1 MESTDS
7 SNCQDVATWYD
18 ADSEM
23 EVHELKKT
31 IAEIERRV
39 KALPWWNSSW
49 SFGHDGPDS
58 FYITKEEWEYPLEM
72 WVTKFNAEGL
82 IETGDCAFAFDPFLD
97 YEDSPSL
104 PSEVFSVVHK
114 IAPDFGID
122 ESYVIESFSITAD
135 NAICHYEETLVKP
148 VIDFFD
154 KFGRHGDMLTE
165 GLRQFAAREKNPK
178 PIVEEEQ
185 MQTKDSAPNNIQIT
199 PSTSGIYGDLE
210 DTISMIEQRVRALSL
225 WDGTWRFLREQDHSV
240 FISNKQ
246 WKKLRE
252 DYLLKVGI
260 INFTSNSLLDSLPE
274 RPSYNPTHLSVWTAG
289 ASPSLKHDL
298 GALLQSI
305 DLPWAVEV
313 SDSPSLMSVPLTVTH
328 LDLIERSEE
337 QVMRPIIHFF
347 DTFGKLGNKL
357 AETMTHPRGAGP
369 FLW

>member
-1 MESTDS
+1 
-7 SNCQDVATWYD
+7 
-18 ADSEM
+18 
-23 EVHELKKT
+23 
-31 IAEIERRV
+31 
-39 KALPWWNSSW
+39 
-49 SFGHDGPDS
+49 
-58 FYITKEEWEYPLEM
+58 
-72 WVTKFNAEGL
+72 
-82 IETGDCAFAFDPFLD
+82 
-97 YEDSPSL
+97 
-104 PSEVFSVVHK
+104 
-114 IAPDFGID
+114 
-122 ESYVIESFSITAD
+122 
-135 NAICHYEETLVKP
+135 
-148 VIDFFD
+148 
-154 KFGRHGDMLTE
+154 
-165 GLRQFAAREKNPK
+165 
-178 PIVEEEQ
+178 
-185 MQTKDSAPNNIQIT
+185 
-199 PSTSGIYGDLE
+199 
-210 DTISMIEQRVRALSL
+210 MIEQRVRALSW